1 MNKAIQAAALIG
13 GCAVLTGAFGAH
25 GLKTLLSDTSLE
37 VWRTAV
43 LYQFIH
49 ALALLGLGCMPVQ
62 KAWVLSFW
70 AWVLGVIIFCGSLYA
85 LALGAPSI
93 LGMVTPLGGLAL
105 CLGWFNLLRFKV
117 GAV

>member
-70 AWVLGVIIFCGSLYA
+70 AWVLGVNFFAAA
-85 LALGAPSI
+85 LCAGPGGAQH
-93 LGMVTPLGGLAL
+93 LRHGDTLGGLAL
-105 CLGWFNLLRFKV
+105 CLGWFNLLRFKA